1 MKQTCKFLS
10 AGDLAERW
18 GVHRS
23 TATRVM
29 NRFGVAGMK
38 FGRGKTAARRF
49 SEEDAVRV
57 ESAAIRLG

>member
-1 MKQTCKFLS
+1 
-10 AGDLAERW
+10 
-18 GVHRS
+18 
-23 TATRVM
+23 M

-57 ESAAIRLG
+57 ESAAVRLG